1 MRLFLT
7 GATGFIGSRIAEEL
21 KRGGHRVIG
30 LARSQASAERL
41 LAAGIE
47 VQRGTID
54 EPETLLPAVENADA
68 VIHTAFDH
76 DFSRFVANCEKDRQV
91 INTLSHVLKGSARP
105 LIITSGTGM
114 GDPENGR
121 PAAEAIFNRNHPNP
135 RIASELAGHAALENG
150 VDLRVVRLPQV
161 HDTRRQG
168 LISYYIQLCR
178 EKGAAAWIDAGTNC
192 WSAAHV
198 DDVARLYCAVLE
210 KGSRGE
216 RYHAVAEEA
225 IPSKMI
231 AETVAAEMAL
241 PTLSLAKE
249 EADAWFGWFAA
260 FAKLDLRASG
270 IWTQEK
276 LGWQPVGPG
285 LLDDLRAMNY
295 SEIAH

>member
-7 GATGFIGSRIAEEL
+7 GATGFIGSRIADEL
-21 KRGGHRVIG
+21 KRSGHQVIG
-30 LARSQASAERL
+30 LARSAESAERL
-41 LAAGIE
+41 RAAGIE

-54 EPETLLPAVENADA
+54 DPDTLLPAMEKADA

-91 INTLSHVLKGSARP
+91 ITTLSTALEGSERP

-114 GDPENGR
+114 GDQENGQ
-121 PAAEAIFNRNHPNP
+121 PATEAIFNLSHPNP
-135 RIASELAGHAALENG
+135 RIASELAGQAALEKG
-150 VDLRVVRLPQV
+150 VDVRVVRLPQV

-178 EKGAAAWIDAGTNC
+178 EKGAAAWIDEGTNC

-210 KGSRGE
+210 KGTRGE

-225 IPSKMI
+225 ISSRAI
-231 AETVAAEMAL
+231 AGAVAAGMAL
-241 PTLSLAKE
+241 PTFSVSRE
-249 EADAWFGWFAA
+249 EAAAWFGWFAA
-260 FAKLDLRASG
+260 FATLDLRASG
-270 IWTQEK
+270 VWTQK
-276 LGWQPVGPG
+276 RLGWQPTGSG
-285 LLDDLRAMNY
+285 LLDDLNAMNY
-295 SEIAH
+295 NEIPH